1 MELGGR
7 EVGPVHVLFTVT
19 LLSTD
24 GSNWILQVR
33 VRLLPMVAICLGS
46 APMVAVGGGTASKM
60 VNH

>member
-1 MELGGR
+1 MELGVR

-33 VRLLPMVAICLGS
+33 VRLLPMVA
-46 APMVAVGGGTASKM
+46 T
-60 VNH
+60 